1 MSHPDDQPEE
11 VEAWEWRTRETGWR
25 RSLIQAN
32 HDIRRH
38 YGGEYRAPTLIG
50 QAVRIWTRYPD
61 IK

>member
-1 MSHPDDQPEE
+1 MSHPDENGWPGKITIA
-11 VEAWEWRTRETGWR
+11 VINPTGWR
-25 RSLIQAN
+25 RSLIQAS